1 MLASFVA
8 EVVAGDIVKEYRQT
22 ARASL
27 LSLAV
32 ESLLVSSVADMC
44 RCRSASKTTQHH
56 LY

>member
-8 EVVAGDIVKEYRQT
+8 EVVAGDIIKEYRQT